1 MARVYLIIGIISLA
15 FTIFAFIDCIRT
27 RDEDVRGIPKIFWAI
42 LIVLL
47 SPFGGILWFALG
59 KERYSRRPAQTQVGT
74 GPRAP
79 DDDPAFLRQ
88 LGEDKAREERIRE
101 LEARLA
107 ELDDDQDK
115 PKN

>member
-1 MARVYLIIGIISLA
+1 MARVYLIVAIISLA
-15 FTIFAFIDCIRT
+15 FTIFAFIDCVRT
-27 RDEDVRGIPKIFWAI
+27 RDEDVRGLPKIFWAI
-42 LIVLL
+42 LILLL
-47 SPFGGILWFALG
+47 SPFGGILWFLLG
-59 KERYSRRPAQTQVGT
+59 KERHARSFAQTPGGT
-74 GPRAP
+74 APRAP

-88 LGEDKAREERIRE
+88 LGEDKARDERIRE

>member
-1 MARVYLIIGIISLA
+1 MARVELILVLVFLA
-15 FTIFAFIDCIRT
+15 FTIFAFVDCIRT
-27 RDEDVRGIPKIFWAI
+27 RDENVRALPKILWAV

-59 KERYSRRPAQTQVGT
+59 KERSAGRPVQAQHGGMV
-74 GPRAP
+74 AP
-79 DDDPAFLRQ
+79 DDDPAFLRR

-115 PKN
+115 PKS